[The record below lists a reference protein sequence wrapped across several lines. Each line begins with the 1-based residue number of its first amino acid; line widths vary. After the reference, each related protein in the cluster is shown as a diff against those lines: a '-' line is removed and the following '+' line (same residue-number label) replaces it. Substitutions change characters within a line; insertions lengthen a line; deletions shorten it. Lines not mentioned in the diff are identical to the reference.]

1 MHSER
6 SRRVQGIVVLL
17 VIALALIV
25 SPVLAGKDK
34 EKDKRIK
41 DLPPHWRIWI
51 EESVY
56 PLIDSNQIKAFLEL
70 ETEAQRRAFADRL
83 WVLWGRK
90 TGYGSAFRTIY
101 EERLALARTEF
112 DNTHNDR
119 ARVMLIHGPPSG
131 RMQSDCPEVFVPL
144 DIWYWNYIEGLGE
157 GIVAL
162 FYQPYG
168 MGPFRLWNQFETR
181 EVLYVF
187 SASAAAQAPVRNMFE
202 RIEMRCA
209 NGPELLRAI
218 MAAERSSKDLKIFA
232 AMQHLPRMEKP
243 GRESS
248 SARFMEFSA
257 LLPGNYDP
265 VEFTV
270 TEAPRDLRGG
280 KVLMGFNVKVP
291 SEKLGTT
298 EVGDVEVTQIDVVG
312 EISREDEMVDRFR
325 YLFTVQSGH
334 DDLTLLLE
342 RSLRPGDYDMRVK
355 IEDPHSRAAGV
366 SEIGITA
373 RPPTEEELDAL
384 RRKRQAVA
392 PAVTEVEVV
401 APVEEKQ
408 TLILLGP
415 EGEGISG
422 LQRFEAFTEPEV
434 TRVTFLLDGDE
445 VLTKN
450 RPPFSVDLDLGP
462 LPRLSTVIAVGYDKT
477 GVEID
482 RKELSLNVGRE
493 RFYVRLQ
500 PFAPGDR
507 EGNKLRVAVE
517 VNTPSDK
524 PFERLELYWNDLLLA
539 QLFQDPFE
547 AWVDIGASSNDF
559 GYLRA
564 VAITEDGSQAEDIQ
578 FVNAP
583 RFSDTVDVTAVE
595 LPVSVFNRD
604 KEPILNLTIDDFTVL
619 ENGVEQTLTQC
630 SLHKDLPVRL
640 GIVIDTSG
648 SMEETLPEVQRVVMG
663 FLRDFVRPRDRAFV
677 EVFSDIPEV
686 LAPFT
691 ADFETLE
698 NALLALFPDRSTAF
712 HDAVILGLF
721 EFSGV
726 RGRRAMVV
734 LTDGAD
740 TASQHTYDEV
750 VDFAQRSWTTIYT
763 IGIGIKPTEV
773 MTRHHL
779 SNLAKVTGGRSFFL
793 DFDSNLDR
801 VYDEINRELRTQYVL
816 AYTSST
822 EAPADELRKV
832 KVKVERKGATVTTIS
847 GYYPSSF

>member
-1 MHSER
+1 MT
-6 SRRVQGIVVLL
+6 
-17 VIALALIV
+17 ALAFIV
-25 SPVLAGKDK
+25 SPVLAGQEE
-34 EKDKRIK
+34 EKKRKIK
-41 DLPPHWRIWI
+41 DLPSHWQIWI
-51 EESVY
+51 EEAVY
-56 PLIDSNQIKAFLEL
+56 PLIDGNQIKAFLEL

-83 WVLWGRK
+83 WTLWGRQ
-90 TGYGSAFRTIY
+90 TGYGSAFRSIY
-101 EERLALARTEF
+101 EERLALARIEF
-112 DNTHNDR
+112 NHTHSDR
-119 ARVMLIHGPPSG
+119 ARVMLIHGPPTG
-131 RMQSDCPEVFVPL
+131 RMQSDCPDVFVPL
-144 DIWYWNYIEGLGE
+144 DIWFWSYLEGLGE
-157 GIVAL
+157 SIVVL
-162 FYQPYG
+162 FYQPFG
-168 MGPFRLWNQFETR
+168 MGPYRMWSQYEGR
-181 EVLYVF
+181 EELYVF
-187 SASAAAQAPVRNMFE
+187 TAAAAAQQPVRNIFE
-202 RIEMRCA
+202 RIEMRCG
-209 NGPELLRAI
+209 NGVELMRAI
-218 MAAERSSKDLKIFA
+218 AAAERSTRDLKIFA
-232 AMQHLPRMEKP
+232 SMQHLPRMERP

-257 LLPGNYDP
+257 LLPGNYEP
-265 VEFTV
+265 VDFTV
-270 TEAPRDLRGG
+270 IDSPRDLRGG

-291 SEKLGTT
+291 SAKLGTT

-325 YLFTVQSGH
+325 YLFTVQSGP
-334 DDLTLLLE
+334 DDLSLLLE
-342 RSLRPGDYDMRVK
+342 RSLRPGDYDLRIK
-355 IEDPHSRAAGV
+355 IEDPHSRAGGV
-366 SEIGITA
+366 SEVGITA

-384 RRKRQAVA
+384 QRKRRALA

-401 APVEEKQ
+401 AAAEEKQ

-422 LQRFEAFTEPEV
+422 LQRFEAFTEREV
-434 TRVTFLLDGDE
+434 TRVTFLLDGTE

-462 LPRLSTVIAVGYDKT
+462 LPRLSTVAAVAYDDS
-477 GVEID
+477 GAEID

-507 EGNKLRVAVE
+507 EGNKLRVAVD
-517 VNTPSDK
+517 VNTPSDE

-547 AWVDIGASSNDF
+547 AWVDIGASSHDF

-583 RFSDTVDVTAVE
+583 RFSDTVEVTAVE

-604 KEPILNLTIDDFTVL
+604 KEPILNLTIDNFTVL
-619 ENGVEQTLTQC
+619 ENGVAQTLTQC

-712 HDAVILGLF
+712 YDAVILGLF

-740 TASQHTYDEV
+740 TASKHTYEEV

-763 IGIGIKPTEV
+763 IGIGIKVTEV

-793 DFDSNLDR
+793 NFDSNLDR

-832 KVKVERKGATVTTIS
+832 KVKVDRKGATVTTIS

>member
-1 MHSER
+1 MTAL
-6 SRRVQGIVVLL
+6 VLM
-17 VIALALIV
+17 ATPA
-25 SPVLAGKDK
+25 LAGKKDE
-34 EKDKRIK
+34 EKKKIE

-51 EESVY
+51 EEVVY
-56 PLIDSNQIKAFLEL
+56 PLIDGSQTKAFLEL
-70 ETEAQRRAFADRL
+70 ETEAQRRAYADRL
-83 WVLWGRK
+83 WTLWGRQ
-90 TGYGSAFRTIY
+90 TGYGSAFRSIY
-101 EERLALARTEF
+101 EERVALARTEF
-112 DNTHNDR
+112 DNTFNDR
-119 ARVMLIHGPPSG
+119 ARVMLIHGPPDG
-131 RMQSDCPEVFVPL
+131 RMESDCAEVFVPL
-144 DIWYWNYIEGLGE
+144 DIWFWSYIEGLGE
-157 GIVAL
+157 SIVVL

-168 MGPFRLWNQFETR
+168 MGPFRLWNQFESR

-187 SASAAAQAPVRNMFE
+187 TASAAAQQPVYNILD
-202 RIEMRCA
+202 RIEMRCT
-209 NGPELLRAI
+209 NGVELLRAI
-218 MAAERSSKDLKIFA
+218 AAAERSSRDLKTFA
-232 AMQHLPRMEKP
+232 AMQHLPRMERP
-243 GRESS
+243 GPESS

-257 LLPGNYDP
+257 LLPNSYDP

-270 TEAPRDLRGG
+270 TETPRDLRGG

-291 SEKLGTT
+291 SEELGTT
-298 EVGDVEVTQIDVVG
+298 EVGDVEVTQLDVVG

-325 YLFTVQSGH
+325 YLFTVQSGP

-342 RSLRPGDYDMRVK
+342 RSLRPGDYEVRIK

-373 RPPTEEELDAL
+373 RPPTQEELDAMQ
-384 RRKRQAVA
+384 RKRQALA
-392 PAVTEVEVV
+392 PPVTEVEV
-401 APVEEKQ
+401 AAQVEEKQ
-408 TLILLGP
+408 ILILLGP
-415 EGEGISG
+415 EGEGVSG

-434 TRVTFLLDGDE
+434 ARVSFLLDGDE
-445 VLTKN
+445 VLSKN
-450 RPPFSVDLDLGP
+450 LPPFSVDLDLGP
-462 LPRLSTVIAVGYDKT
+462 LPRLSTVTAIGYDDS
-477 GVEID
+477 GIEID

-507 EGNKLRVAVE
+507 EGNRLRVAVE

-524 PFERLELYWNDLLLA
+524 PFERLELYWNDLMLA

-547 AWVDIGASSNDF
+547 AWVDIGASANDF

-712 HDAVILGLF
+712 YDAVILGLF

-740 TASQHTYDEV
+740 TASQHSYDEV

-779 SNLAKVTGGRSFFL
+779 SSLAKVTGGRSFFL

-832 KVKVERKGATVTTIS
+832 KVKVDRRGATVTTIS
-847 GYYPSSF
+847 GYYPSSL